1 MYVSS
6 KDAIVQTNSSDR
18 TDVQPNINAENV
30 FNTKTMTLGKNVQT
44 LVILIPNEGP
54 HTAAGEDNEARFL
67 DPHFV
72 PENAVFNG
80 GTCKNE

>member
-6 KDAIVQTNSSDR
+6 NDAIVQNNSSDS
-18 TDVQPNINAENV
+18 TDVQPKINAESV

-54 HTAAGEDNEARFL
+54 HAAGEDKEARFL
-67 DPHFV
+67 D
-72 PENAVFNG
+72 
-80 GTCKNE
+80 

>member
-1 MYVSS
+1 MIIHTLKTILVLVFSGPMYVSS

-18 TDVQPNINAENV
+18 TDVQPNINAESV

-54 HTAAGEDNEARFL
+54 HAAGEDNEARFL
-67 DPHFV
+67 D
-72 PENAVFNG
+72 
-80 GTCKNE
+80 